1 MGYVNGKWMVIE
13 NYTKLSLMRNISGLF
28 INVLLNIVLIP
39 KLGITGAAISTVI
52 SIAFSS
58 YFFFLFHN
66 KTREIFYLQSKS
78 IFYLN
83 FKNKS

>member
-52 SIAFSS
+52 SVAFASNFS
-58 YFFFLFHN
+58 FYSIIKLEKYFIYRTSLFF
-66 KTREIFYLQSKS
+66 I
-78 IFYLN
+78 
-83 FKNKS
+83 